1 VSRSIT
7 VLYISGVDVDEYE
20 GRNAHVLPN
29 RFVVVTKRKKRT
41 CFDFRAMID
50 EYKGIVEQKIGL
62 NYFAGVLFY
71 LNMRVVDGRLV
82 VSRLTVMRKE
92 KRDLFIFVTTYVG
105 MRWSRKRRKKSPK
118 LHADNKS

>member
-1 VSRSIT
+1 
-7 VLYISGVDVDEYE
+7 
-20 GRNAHVLPN
+20 
-29 RFVVVTKRKKRT
+29 
-41 CFDFRAMID
+41 MID